1 MPKRK
6 KSKSKK
12 GRKRLQYDTSK
23 QARAR
28 RRHRKRR
35 SGSTVRGHHKRMLGE
50 AETLSY
56 LLHQL
61 LKTADSPEGK
71 PYHYHPRHHSKD
83 PEYGFSS
90 DRLQG
95 FKKGFPAPDVS
106 FLRSQGEGL
115 PPHSANYPQW
125 DHPHVGIV

>member
-1 MPKRK
+1 MPRKRK
-6 KSKSKK
+6 KSKTKK
-12 GRKRLQYDTSK
+12 SRYDTSK
-23 QARAR
+23 KARAK

-35 SGSTVRGHHKRMLGE
+35 AGSAVHGHHKRMQNE

-90 DRLQG
+90 DRLQK

-106 FLRSQGEGL
+106 FLRAPHESL
-115 PPHSANYPQW
+115 PPHAGNFPAW
-125 DHPHVGIV
+125 AHPLHGIE

>member
-1 MPKRK
+1 MPRKR

-12 GRKRLQYDTSK
+12 KYDISK
-23 QARAR
+23 KARAR

-35 SGSTVRGHHKRMLGE
+35 SGSVVHGHHKRMQNE

-71 PYHYHPRHHSKD
+71 PYHYHPRHHTKD
-83 PEYGFSS
+83 PE
-90 DRLQG
+90 
-95 FKKGFPAPDVS
+95 
-106 FLRSQGEGL
+106 
-115 PPHSANYPQW
+115 
-125 DHPHVGIV
+125 

>member
-1 MPKRK
+1 MPRKRK
-6 KSKSKK
+6 KSKTKK
-12 GRKRLQYDTSK
+12 SRYDTSK
-23 QARAR
+23 KARAK

-35 SGSTVRGHHKRMLGE
+35 AGSAVHGHHKRMQNE

-90 DRLQG
+90 DRLQK

-106 FLRSQGEGL
+106 FLRAQHESL
-115 PPHSANYPQW
+115 PPHAGNFPAW
-125 DHPHVGIV
+125 AHPLHGIE